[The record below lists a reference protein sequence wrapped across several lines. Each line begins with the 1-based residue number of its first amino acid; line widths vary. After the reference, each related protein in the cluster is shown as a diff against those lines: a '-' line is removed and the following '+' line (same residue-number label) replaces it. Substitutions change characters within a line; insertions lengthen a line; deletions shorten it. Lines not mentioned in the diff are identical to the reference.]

1 MNIKRMQPRRVIFI
15 VITMQINDQNT
26 RREPVRRAEDAWAED
41 ARAEDLRAEDAR
53 AEVS

>member
-1 MNIKRMQPRRVIFI
+1 M
-15 VITMQINDQNT
+15 TCINKINT
-26 RREPVRRAEDAWAED
+26 PNTLIREPVRRAEDAWAED

>member
-1 MNIKRMQPRRVIFI
+1 MLSFLADVKIEMRKLG
-15 VITMQINDQNT
+15 
-26 RREPVRRAEDAWAED
+26 EPVRRAEDAWAED